1 MPLRAMV
8 LVSNRP
14 DRPNLKT
21 CSTIT
26 HPDANLLQTL
36 AQTVTNSMEDTAY
49 DQLAEII
56 RRRQTMKVI
65 GNPFK
70 PLELTEAELSVGDAL
85 VEQAIGNAGW
95 APFHYDRQVDGIA
108 EPWRATILPQAMC
121 REIGSRLAEWCP
133 DLKPGNKMPAML
145 SVCGCVVLVTWLPQT
160 SADIS
165 DSAKLSDVNFEHV
178 AAAAAFVQNL
188 LLLLEA
194 KGLGTYWGSGGM
206 FGDRSIMSRL
216 GLSDIEKLL
225 AAVYIEY
232 PASKGMPLERIP
244 GGNRARRQPSSHWT
258 RIVRQ
263 ITCG

>member
-1 MPLRAMV
+1 MV

-65 GNPFK
+65 GNPFN

-108 EPWRATILPQAMC
+108 EPSRTTILPQAMC
-121 REIGSRLAEWCP
+121 REIGSRLVEWCP

-206 FGDRSIMSRL
+206 FCDRSIMSRL

-244 GGNRARRQPSSHWT
+244 GGNK
-258 RIVRQ
+258 
-263 ITCG
+263 CGVDNLHRNGPESFDK

>member
-1 MPLRAMV
+1 
-8 LVSNRP
+8 
-14 DRPNLKT
+14 
-21 CSTIT
+21 
-26 HPDANLLQTL
+26 
-36 AQTVTNSMEDTAY
+36 MEDTAY

-65 GNPFK
+65 GNPFN

-121 REIGSRLAEWCP
+121 REIGSRLVEWCP

-206 FGDRSIMSRL
+206 FCDRSIMSRL

-244 GGNRARRQPSSHWT
+244 GGNRARRQPSSQWT